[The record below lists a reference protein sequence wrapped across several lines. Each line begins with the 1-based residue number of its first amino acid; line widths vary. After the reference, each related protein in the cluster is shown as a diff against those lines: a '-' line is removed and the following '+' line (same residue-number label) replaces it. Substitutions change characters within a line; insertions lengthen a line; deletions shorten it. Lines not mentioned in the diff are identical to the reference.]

1 MNDKHTFFKYANRM
15 VKHFYHY
22 VIVYYVI
29 KIGSKFQNRYFQHQ
43 KHQQPIPHRY
53 VRTEVPNVPDIKA
66 VAEMLK
72 YQNSVQK
79 LVVNALQVDADV
91 QVYFYQ
97 MEKFIKLKNQLPV
110 WRELMRPQL

>member
-1 MNDKHTFFKYANRM
+1 M
-15 VKHFYHY
+15 VKHFYY
-22 VIVYYVI
+22 NVIVYYVI
-29 KIGSKFQNRYFQHQ
+29 KIGSKWYFQHQ
-43 KHQQPIPHRY
+43 KHQQPKPHRY
-53 VRTEVPNVPDIKA
+53 VRTEVLNVPDIRA

-72 YQNSVQK
+72 YRNNVQK

-97 MEKFIKLKNQLPV
+97 MEKYIKLKNQLLV